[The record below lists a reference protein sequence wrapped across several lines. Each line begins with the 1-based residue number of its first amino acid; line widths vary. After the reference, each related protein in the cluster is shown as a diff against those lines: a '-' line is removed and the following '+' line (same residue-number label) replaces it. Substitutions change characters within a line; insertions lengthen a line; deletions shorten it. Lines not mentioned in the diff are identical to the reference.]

1 MTQAA
6 GLSQF
11 PDLLLEAV
19 RAFAAQKAALEV
31 VQFELSVERAARPHE
46 QAMVAEKDVFIT
58 ELKGLIAKLEGQ
70 VQEYR
75 RAKFGPKSEVLDP
88 TQLELAPEDLETAIA
103 ETQAQIA
110 GVAEKIAA
118 SASEP
123 DKAAPREL
131 RMARMLPEALPRV
144 ERVIEP
150 DSIARPCGSGE

>member
-1 MTQAA
+1 MTPNICHRQRE
-6 GLSQF
+6 SQIS
-11 PDLLLEAV
+11 PHGNPESEWP
-19 RAFAAQKAALEV
+19 QPAL
-31 VQFELSVERAARPHE
+31 
-46 QAMVAEKDVFIT
+46 K
-58 ELKGLIAKLEGQ
+58 GQ

-75 RAKFGPKSEVLDP
+75 RAKFGPKSEMLDP

-131 RMARMLPEALPRV
+131 RKARALPDSLPRV
-144 ERVIEP
+144 ERMIEP
-150 DSIARPCGSGE
+150 DSIALLLRLRRHSADR